1 MKKKHRNWNIVWFVF
16 LFWEIKLPFGS
27 TASSYEG
34 GGPLE
39 TPWCAGTVPGISW

>member
-1 MKKKHRNWNIVWFVF
+1 MNFRE
-16 LFWEIKLPFGS
+16 LKLPFGS